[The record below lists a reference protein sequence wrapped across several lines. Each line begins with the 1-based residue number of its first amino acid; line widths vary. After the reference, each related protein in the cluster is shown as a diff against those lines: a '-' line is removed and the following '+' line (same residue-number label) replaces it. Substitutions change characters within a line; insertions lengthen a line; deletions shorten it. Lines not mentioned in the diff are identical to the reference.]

1 VRLSRSLTPK
11 LVATFFLVGAC
22 LPATAPAY
30 FDYPVKSVRLVVA
43 APAGDTNDLLAR
55 VITPPLAQFF
65 KHPFT
70 IDNQPGANGSRAAM
84 LDAKAPHDA
93 HPLLLVSA
101 TFATT
106 VSLYPQLGYD
116 PQRDFAPIARIAS
129 FQQVLVVQPSL
140 RVKSL
145 AEFISLVRA
154 TPGRITIASTGT
166 GTASHLAAE
175 LMKVRAGWLT
185 ALHVPYRGS
194 APALAGLL
202 GNHVHAL
209 VASVS
214 VAQPYIATGRVQP
227 LAVAS
232 ARRVPSLPE
241 VPTFSESGITGV
253 EATGW
258 SGIVA
263 PARTP
268 YEAIVRLSL
277 AIRDVVSARTTRERF
292 ATQGAEPVL
301 DTPEDFTRYLHNEVE
316 RWAKVVKAAGIGPE

>member
-1 VRLSRSLTPK
+1 MV
-11 LVATFFLVGAC
+11 VG
-22 LPATAPAY
+22 
-30 FDYPVKSVRLVVA
+30 

-55 VITPPLAQFF
+55 VIAPPLAQFF
-65 KHPFT
+65 RHPFI

-84 LDAKAPHDA
+84 LVAKAPHDG
-93 HPLLLVSA
+93 HTLLMVSA

-116 PQRDFAPIARIAS
+116 PQRDFTPVARIAS

-140 RVKSL
+140 RVKTL
-145 AEFISLVRA
+145 AEFVSLVRA
-154 TPGRITIASTGT
+154 MPGRITIASTGT

-209 VASVS
+209 VATVS
-214 VAQPYIATGRVQP
+214 VAHPYIRNGRVQP

-232 ARRVPSLPE
+232 VRRVPSLPT
-241 VPTFSESGITGV
+241 VPTFSESGISGV
-253 EATGW
+253 EASGW

-263 PARTP
+263 PAGTP
-268 YEAIVRLSL
+268 YEAVIRLSL
-277 AIRDVVSARTTRERF
+277 AIRDVVSVRTTQERF

-301 DTPEDFTRYLHNEVE
+301 DTPEEFARYLHGEVE

>member
-1 VRLSRSLTPK
+1 LPSN
-11 LVATFFLVGAC
+11 LVAIVLVVGAL
-22 LPATAPAY
+22 LPAYAHAY
-30 FDYPVKSVRLVVA
+30 FEYPVKSVRMVIA

-55 VITPPLAQFF
+55 VVAPPLGEFF
-65 KHPFT
+65 KHPFV
-70 IDNQPGANGSRAAM
+70 IDNQPGANGSRAA
-84 LDAKAPHDA
+84 LLVAKAPHDG
-93 HPLLLVSA
+93 HTVLMVSA

-116 PQRDFAPIARIAS
+116 PQRDFAPISRIAS

-145 AEFISLVRA
+145 AEFVSLVRA

-185 ALHVPYRGS
+185 ALHVPYRGN

-209 VASVS
+209 VATVS
-214 VAQPYIATGRVQP
+214 VAQPYIKAGRVQP

-232 ARRVPSLPE
+232 ARRVPSLPG
-241 VPTFSESGITGV
+241 VPTFGESGIAGV

-258 SGIVA
+258 TGIVA
-263 PARTP
+263 PAGTP
-268 YEAIVRLSL
+268 YEAIVRLNL
-277 AIRDVVSARTTRERF
+277 ALRDVLSAGKTRERF

-301 DTPEDFTRYLHNEVE
+301 DTPEEFARYLHEEVE
-316 RWAKVVKAAGIGPE
+316 RWAKVVKAAGIGPQ